1 MSFPISPVAKS
12 ITITGVSPT
21 LVSVSHNLKRQAR
34 SKGSQ
39 RWLIDAIFA
48 PMTRDEF
55 APIWAF
61 VNKQQGQ
68 FNTFTYKPPIY
79 KDTSGTATGAL
90 LANGAASA
98 GDSSITC
105 NGLTEGTLKAGD
117 FIKFSGH
124 DKVYTL
130 TADSTT
136 TLAIEP
142 PLMKDVAHE
151 DPIDYKDVAFTVAFS
166 NDQQVM
172 SVASNQLVGFSIK
185 LVEVS

>member
-68 FNTFTYKPPIY
+68 FNIFTYKPPIY

-105 NGLTEGTLKAGD
+105 NGLTGTLKAGD
-117 FIKFSGH
+117 FIKFAGH

-136 TLAIEP
+136 ILAIEP
-142 PLMKDVAHE
+142 PLMKAVINNE
-151 DPIDYKDVAFTVAFS
+151 VVNYNDVAFTVAFS